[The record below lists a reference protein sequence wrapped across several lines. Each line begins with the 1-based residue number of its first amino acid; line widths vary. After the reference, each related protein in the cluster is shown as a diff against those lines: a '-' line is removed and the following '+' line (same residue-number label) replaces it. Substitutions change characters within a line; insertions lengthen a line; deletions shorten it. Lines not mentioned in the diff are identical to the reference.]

1 LLEDEKPQE
10 SERGKEHMKKKDFLS
25 FFDRELFIPE
35 LKARAK
41 NDILQ
46 EMVNLLSDRKKVK
59 NAPTTLSTILEREK
73 LGSTG
78 IGGGVAIPHSRS
90 LMVDQIT
97 VLFAR
102 SEKGVRYNAI
112 DKAAVH
118 LFFLILAPPQ
128 DPGNLYLPF
137 LGKIVE
143 VIKEKKNRDK
153 LMKVKDYDEFIDFMD
168 KVYKV

>member
-1 LLEDEKPQE
+1 LPGDNEPQE

-35 LKARAK
+35 LKGRTK
-41 NDILQ
+41 NDVLE
-46 EMVNLLSDRKKVK
+46 EMVNLLSDKKKVK
-59 NAPTTLSTILEREK
+59 NGPTTLSTILQREK

-78 IGGGVAIPHSRS
+78 LGGGVAIPHSRS

-97 VLFAR
+97 VVFAR
-102 SEKGVRYNAI
+102 SEKGIRYKARDNAL
-112 DKAAVH
+112 VH
-118 LFFLILAPPQ
+118 LFFMILAPPQ
-128 DPGNLYLPF
+128 DPGNLYLPL

-143 VIKEKKNRDK
+143 VIEEKKNREK
-153 LMKVKDYDEFIDFMD
+153 LMKMKDYDEFIDFMD